1 MKTITTILILLVTT
15 SLFSQKVIV
24 DEENETI
31 TISSKRIIKE
41 LSFRVSKKDE
51 GKNYEGSERF
61 EVNKKIFKI
70 RLDKLKDGVNEV
82 LIDYGVSIV
91 LVYFYRHL
99 YMASSVLNNKTL

>member
-15 SLFSQKVIV
+15 SLFSQKVMV

-91 LVYFYRHL
+91 LVYF
-99 YMASSVLNNKTL
+99 

>member
-1 MKTITTILILLVTT
+1 MKKLTTILILLVTT

-91 LVYFYRHL
+91 LVYF
-99 YMASSVLNNKTL
+99 

>member
-91 LVYFYRHL
+91 LVYF
-99 YMASSVLNNKTL
+99 